1 MPESNLSSK
10 KESAKEDL
18 INDSGIG
25 EDDYDSKKPL
35 LLQILDKFKSG
46 KAGQSPPSKAK
57 KSS

>member
-18 INDSGIG
+18 ISDSGIG
-25 EDDYDSKKPL
+25 EDDYDSRKPL

-46 KAGQSPPSKAK
+46 KPG
-57 KSS
+57 

>member
-46 KAGQSPPSKAK
+46 KAG
-57 KSS
+57 